1 MIRIVQADPIM
12 TQGGESKVKARLI
25 ASGVAALAVAS
36 VGVPMALSGSA
47 SATPKA
53 APTLTNCAPK
63 PAILGQSITLTGSG
77 LTHAKVTVGT
87 KHISTLTTDT
97 KAKIVFTVPT
107 KGVSTK
113 KAGTAVKV
121 KTANGKAS
129 LKCTFAKPAAR
140 SKK

>member
-1 MIRIVQADPIM
+1 
-12 TQGGESKVKARLI
+12 
-25 ASGVAALAVAS
+25 
-36 VGVPMALSGSA
+36 
-47 SATPKA
+47 
-53 APTLTNCAPK
+53 
-63 PAILGQSITLTGSG
+63 